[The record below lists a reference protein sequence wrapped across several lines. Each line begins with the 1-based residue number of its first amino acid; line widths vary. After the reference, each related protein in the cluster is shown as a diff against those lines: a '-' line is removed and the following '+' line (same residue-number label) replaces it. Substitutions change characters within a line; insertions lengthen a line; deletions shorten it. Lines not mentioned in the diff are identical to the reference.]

1 MIEEDFMEKVWLIT
15 GSSRGLGRVL
25 SEAVLASGDKL
36 VATARTPAQL
46 ADLVDRHGDQVRT
59 VALDVTD
66 EREAVTAVQ
75 GAINAFGRLDVL
87 VNNAG
92 YANINSIEDMAA
104 EDFREQIETNFFGVV
119 NVTRAA
125 LPVFRTQRGGHI
137 IQISSLGGRLA
148 TPGLSA
154 YQSAKWAVG
163 GFSEVLAKEVG
174 PLGIKVTVVEPGGMR
189 TDWAGS
195 SMRVGAVEPDY
206 QKTVGA
212 MIEARS
218 ANAGIMRGDPVRVA
232 QAILRIASEKRPP
245 LRLLLGSDAVFL
257 ASLFSAERAKED
269 AEWKELSLSTDFD
282 GLVDFS
288 ETPIA
293 KMLAEKS

>member
-1 MIEEDFMEKVWLIT
+1 MAKVWLIT

-25 SEAVLASGDKL
+25 AEAVLAAGDKL

-46 ADLVDRHGDQVRT
+46 ADLVDRFGDQVRT

-66 EREAVTAVQ
+66 EGAAVSAVQ

-92 YANINSIEDMAA
+92 YANVNSIEDMAA
-104 EDFREQIETNFFGVV
+104 EDFREQIETNFFGVG

-125 LPVFRTQRGGHI
+125 LPVFRAQRDGRI

-195 SMRVGAVEPDY
+195 SMRVGAVEPAY

-218 ANAGIMRGDPVRVA
+218 ANAGIMRGDLARVA
-232 QAILRIASEKRPP
+232 HAILRIASEKRHPSVSSWDRMP
-245 LRLLLGSDAVFL
+245 FSSFL
-257 ASLFSAERAKED
+257 SSQRNVQKKMQRGRNSASRPT
-269 AEWKELSLSTDFD
+269 STAW
-282 GLVDFS
+282 
-288 ETPIA
+288 PI
-293 KMLAEKS
+293 SPRRPSPR

>member
-1 MIEEDFMEKVWLIT
+1 MIEEDFMTKVWLIT
-15 GSSRGLGRVL
+15 GSSRGLGRAL
-25 SEAVLASGDKL
+25 AEAVLSAGDKL

-46 ADLVDRHGDQVRT
+46 ADLVDRFGNQVRT

-66 EREAVTAVQ
+66 ERAAVNAVQ

-125 LPVFRTQRGGHI
+125 LPVFRAQRDGRI

-218 ANAGIMRGDPVRVA
+218 AHAGIMRGDPARVA

-257 ASLFSAERAKED
+257 APLFSAERAKQD

-282 GLVDFS
+282 GLADFS
-288 ETPIA
+288 ETSIA
-293 KMLAEKS
+293 KILAGKS

>member
-1 MIEEDFMEKVWLIT
+1 MIEEDFMAKVWLIT
-15 GSSRGLGRVL
+15 GSSRGLGRAL
-25 SEAVLASGDKL
+25 AEAVLAAGDKL

-46 ADLVDRHGDQVRT
+46 ADLVDRFGDQVRT

-66 EREAVTAVQ
+66 ERAAVNAVQ

-92 YANINSIEDMAA
+92 YANVDSIEDMAA

-119 NVTRAA
+119 TVTRAA
-125 LPVFRTQRGGHI
+125 LPVFRTQHDGHV

-195 SMRVGAVEPDY
+195 SMRVGAVGPAY

-218 ANAGIMRGDPVRVA
+218 ANAGIMRGDPARVA
-232 QAILRIASEKRPP
+232 HAILRIASEKRPP

-269 AEWKELSLSTDFD
+269 AAWKELSLSTDFD
-282 GLVDFS
+282 GLADFS
-288 ETPIA
+288 ETSIA
-293 KMLAEKS
+293 KIMAEKS

>member
-15 GSSRGLGRVL
+15 GSSRGLGRAL
-25 SEAVLASGDKL
+25 AEAVLAAGDKL
-36 VATARTPAQL
+36 VATARNPAQL
-46 ADLVDRHGDQVRT
+46 AHLVDRHGHRVRA
-59 VALDVTD
+59 VALDVND
-66 EREAVTAVQ
+66 ARAA
-75 GAINAFGRLDVL
+75 GNAIKDAIEAFGRLDVV

-92 YANINSIEDMAA
+92 YANVNSIEDMAA
-104 EDFREQIETNFFGVV
+104 EDFRQQIETNFFGVV

-125 LPVFRTQRGGHI
+125 LPVFRTQRDGHI
-137 IQISSLGGRLA
+137 IQISSIGGRGA

-163 GFSEVLAKEVG
+163 GFSEVLAKEVR

-195 SMRVGAVEPDY
+195 SMRVGAVQPDY
-206 QKTVGA
+206 QPAVEA
-212 MIEARS
+212 MIHAHS
-218 ANAGIMRGDPVRVA
+218 ANVDIMRGDPAKVA
-232 QAILRIASEKRPP
+232 QVILRVASEKRPP

-257 ASLFSAERAKED
+257 ASLFSEERAKED
-269 AEWKELSLSTDFD
+269 AKWKELSLSTDFA
-282 GLVDFS
+282 GLADFS

-293 KMLAEKS
+293 KMLSEKS

>member
-59 VALDVTD
+59 VALDVID

-163 GFSEVLAKEVG
+163 GSSEVLAKEVG

-218 ANAGIMRGDPVRVA
+218 ANTGIMRGDPVRVA

>member
-1 MIEEDFMEKVWLIT
+1 MIEEDFMAKVWLIT
-15 GSSRGLGRVL
+15 GSSRGLGRAL
-25 SEAVLASGDKL
+25 AEAVLAAGDKL

-46 ADLVDRHGDQVRT
+46 ADLVDRFGDQVRSVT
-59 VALDVTD
+59 LDVTH
-66 EREAVTAVQ
+66 ERAAVNAVQ

-92 YANINSIEDMAA
+92 YANVNSIEDMAA
-104 EDFREQIETNFFGVV
+104 EDFREQIATNFFGVV
-119 NVTRAA
+119 SVTRAA
-125 LPVFRTQRGGHI
+125 LPVFRTQRDGHI

-174 PLGIKVTVVEPGGMR
+174 PLGIKVTVVEPGGIR
-189 TDWAGS
+189 TDWAGW
-195 SMRVGAVEPDY
+195 SMGVGAVEPDY
-206 QKTVGA
+206 LKTVGA

-218 ANAGIMRGDPVRVA
+218 ANAGFMRGDPARVA

-257 ASLFSAERAKED
+257 ASLFSSERAKED
-269 AEWKELSLSTDFD
+269 AAWKELSLSTDFE
-282 GLVDFS
+282 GLADFS
-288 ETPIA
+288 ETSIA
-293 KMLAEKS
+293 KMMAEKS

>member
-1 MIEEDFMEKVWLIT
+1 MAKVWLIT
-15 GSSRGLGRVL
+15 GSSRGLGRAL
-25 SEAVLASGDKL
+25 AEAVLSAGDKL

-46 ADLVDRHGDQVRT
+46 ADLVDRFGDQVRT

-66 EREAVTAVQ
+66 ERAAVNAVQ

-218 ANAGIMRGDPVRVA
+218 ANAGIMRGDPARVA
-232 QAILRIASEKRPP
+232 RAILRIASEKRPP

-257 ASLFSAERAKED
+257 ASVFSAERAKED

-282 GLVDFS
+282 GLADFS
-288 ETPIA
+288 ETTIA

>member
-1 MIEEDFMEKVWLIT
+1 MMEEDFMEKVWLIT
-15 GSSRGLGRVL
+15 GSSRGLGRAL
-25 SEAVLASGDKL
+25 AEAVLAAGDKL

-46 ADLVDRHGDQVRT
+46 ADLVDRYGDQVRT

-66 EREAVTAVQ
+66 EREAVNAVQ
-75 GAINAFGRLDVL
+75 VAINAFGRLDVL

-92 YANINSIEDMAA
+92 YANVNSIEDMAA

-125 LPVFRTQRGGHI
+125 VPIFRTQRNGRI

-174 PLGIKVTVVEPGGMR
+174 PLGVKVTVVEPGGMR

-218 ANAGIMRGDPVRVA
+218 ANAGIMRGDPARVA
-232 QAILRIASEKRPP
+232 QAILRIAAEKRPP

-257 ASLFSAERAKED
+257 ASLFSEERAKED
-269 AEWKELSLSTDFD
+269 AEWKQLSLSTDFD
-282 GLVDFS
+282 GLAAFS
-288 ETPIA
+288 ETSVA
-293 KMLAEKS
+293 KILAGKS

>member
-1 MIEEDFMEKVWLIT
+1 MEEDFMAKVWLIT
-15 GSSRGLGRVL
+15 GSSRGLGRALAKAVL
-25 SEAVLASGDKL
+25 SSGDKL

-46 ADLVDRHGDQVRT
+46 ADLVDRFGDQVRA

-66 EREAVTAVQ
+66 ERAAVNAVQ
-75 GAINAFGRLDVL
+75 GAINGFGRLDVL

-104 EDFREQIETNFFGVV
+104 QDFREQIETNFFGVV

-125 LPVFRTQRGGHI
+125 LPVFRTQRAGHI

-212 MIEARS
+212 MIETRT
-218 ANAGIMRGDPVRVA
+218 ANADIMRGDPARVA

-257 ASLFSAERAKED
+257 ASVFSAKRAKED
-269 AEWKELSLSTDFD
+269 AEWKELSRATDFD
-282 GLVDFS
+282 GLADFS

-293 KMLAEKS
+293 KMLADKS